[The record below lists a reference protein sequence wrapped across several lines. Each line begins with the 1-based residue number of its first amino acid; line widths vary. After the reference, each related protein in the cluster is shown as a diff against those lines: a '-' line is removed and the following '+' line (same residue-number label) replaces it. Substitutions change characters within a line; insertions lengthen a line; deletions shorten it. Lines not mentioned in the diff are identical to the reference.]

1 MGMELL
7 LASAAAFLCAALLV
21 FFLGGLLTRLR
32 QENERQWL
40 AAQRNSDGAMAGT
53 IAFIKRT
60 LLDRALRFQSVERTH
75 RRVARDVI
83 RANYPGTADDY
94 MSDALFEGLM
104 IAVIGAT
111 LCFLAFGPFSL
122 AIPVLLGLGWA
133 FWIRPSLLNADGEK
147 RSRAIYRRIP
157 YALDLS
163 VLVLQTGGTLR
174 EALEVI
180 AKPDDPMAEE
190 LRTALKEMDSGAS
203 QATALQNMSAR
214 VGLEPLDSIVMAIN
228 RGTETGAPM
237 GMTLTTQA
245 ELFREKRLQEV
256 EKLAVEAPAKM
267 TFPNM
272 MVMLSVLVIVLG
284 PVIQKMATSGLM

>member
-1 MGMELL
+1 MDRELL
-7 LASAAAFLCAALLV
+7 IASVAAFACGALLV
-21 FFLGGLLTRLR
+21 MFLGGLLTRLR
-32 QENERQWL
+32 RENERQWQ
-40 AAQRNSDGAMAGT
+40 AAQRSSDGAIDGS
-53 IAFIKRT
+53 IEFIKQA
-60 LLDRALRFQSVERTH
+60 LLDRALRFPSVERTH

-83 RANYPGTADDY
+83 RANYPGTADEY
-94 MSDALFEGLM
+94 MRDSLFEGLL
-104 IAVIGAT
+104 IAVVGAI
-111 LCFLAFGPFSL
+111 LCFLVFGPFSL
-122 AIPVLLGLGWA
+122 LIPILLGVAWA
-133 FWIRPSLLNADGEK
+133 LWIRPSMLEADGEK

-180 AKPDDPMAEE
+180 AKPNDPMAEE

-228 RGTETGAPM
+228 RGAETGAPM